1 MMNILTKSIAD
12 VTCERFV
19 YSNSDA
25 LASFLELYDDQKCA
39 VKELAKLIK
48 SFYEYYLRY
57 VQNVNLNIATEV
69 LHTVLKLVDFEA
81 AAKYCIDV
89 YICFTRNSHQNKYT

>member
-12 VTCERFV
+12 VACERFV

-25 LASFLELYDDQKCA
+25 LASFLEQYDDQKHA

-48 SFYEYYLRY
+48 GFYEYDLRY

-89 YICFTRNSHQNKYT
+89 YLSLMKNN

>member
-12 VTCERFV
+12 VACERFV

-25 LASFLELYDDQKCA
+25 LASFLEQYDDQKHA

-48 SFYEYYLRY
+48 GFYEYDLRY

-89 YICFTRNSHQNKYT
+89 YLCFTGNNN